1 MVNFAVQ
8 FHINVVTLKG
18 LKMSN
23 VIKVDSSSPSL
34 PVRQAKLFTAFQIE
48 PFVKGLIFN
57 GRNALSPTDNFKPSH
72 VGMNLHTARAAMGGA
87 VSVPGFVTALLWST
101 AAYAHGQKDV
111 CQLVEGLPSA
121 SEFAIRHACGL
132 LKKGAGINAGSAETV
147 TLAALQAM
155 LELPAP
161 QKKLP
166 SNGKSAAG
174 TVTSKSTAKTDDD
187 DDKSTA
193 ADSAPKPL
201 SDADIAAGI
210 AMLGGSL
217 DNLVADKTFA
227 VALAIEEE
235 QRAKARWR
243 AEQAALRE
251 ADKLATISGKV
262 QLFIELADQ
271 LSIKLTAGQLKM
283 LDKAA

>member
-1 MVNFAVQ
+1 
-8 FHINVVTLKG
+8 
-18 LKMSN
+18 MSN
-23 VIKVDSSSPSL
+23 IIKVDSSSPSL
-34 PVRQAKLFTAFQIE
+34 PVRQAKLFSAFQIE

-57 GRNALSPTDNFKPSH
+57 GRSALSPTDNFKPSH

-87 VSVPGFVTALLWST
+87 VSVPGFITGLLWSV
-101 AAYAHGQKDV
+101 AAFAHGQKSV
-111 CQLVEGLPSA
+111 EQLVDGLPSA

-132 LKKGAGINAGSAETV
+132 VKKGAGLSAGSAETV

-187 DDKSTA
+187 DDDDDKSTA

-201 SDADIAAGI
+201 SDREISAGI
-210 AMLGGSL
+210 GMLYSNM
-217 DNLVADKTFA
+217 DNPVADKMFA
-227 VALAIEEE
+227 IATAFEEE
-235 QRAKARWR
+235 QKARARWL

-251 ADKLATISGKV
+251 ADRMASTIGKV
-262 QLFIELADQ
+262 ELFCQLAKEFG
-271 LSIKLTAGQLKM
+271 IKLTSPQLKA
-283 LDKAA
+283 LDRAKAA